1 MREINYRLSVKA
13 AMKPGPA
20 NRQYVLKS
28 DQVSNLVRGA
38 VSQVPCKQAAHPARL
53 AWTKSITYQYDYEK
67 CSFQL

>member
-53 AWTKSITYQYDYEK
+53 A
-67 CSFQL
+67 